1 MKESLKIG
9 LCQTELDW
17 EDSQANL
24 DRIEKMLSELEPGV
38 DIAILP
44 EMFNTGF
51 TMNAQSVAQT
61 MKGNTV
67 NWLETQSRKLGM
79 AICGS
84 AVIESSGKFFN
95 RFLWAE
101 DGEIKSHYD
110 KRHLFRMA
118 KEHETFSPGRERVFI
133 QFKGWR
139 IMPQVCYD
147 LRFPVW
153 SRTND
158 ADLQIFV
165 ANWPAARVDA
175 WDKLLMARAIEN
187 QCYVAGVNRV
197 GEDGNGIPYSGH
209 SVAISPKGKPMGVE
223 QNEDSGWIY
232 AEISHAELL
241 SFREKFPVHLDADHF
256 SITI

>member
-1 MKESLKIG
+1 MKETLKIA
-9 LCQTELDW
+9 LCQTPLDW
-17 EDSQANL
+17 EDSEANL
-24 DRIEKMLSELEPGV
+24 SRIEKMLSELESGV
-38 DIAILP
+38 DLAILP

-51 TMNAQSVAQT
+51 TMNASEVAQT
-61 MKGNTV
+61 MEGGAV
-67 NWLETQSRKLGM
+67 NWLKSQSRNLEI
-79 AICGS
+79 ALCGS
-84 AVIESSGKFFN
+84 VVIESDGKFFN

-101 DGEIKSHYD
+101 DGKIKSQYD

-118 KEHETFSPGRERVFI
+118 DEHHTFSPGKERVFI
-133 QFKGWR
+133 TFKGWR
-139 IMPQVCYD
+139 VMPQVCYD

-187 QCYVAGVNRV
+187 QCYVAGVNRI
-197 GEDGNGIPYSGH
+197 GEDGKGIPYVGH
-209 SVAISPKGKPMGVE
+209 SATYSAKGNALGKE
-223 QNEDSGWIY
+223 RNESEGWIY
-232 AEISHAELL
+232 SEISHDELL